1 MTKITQ
7 TKRFTKNFSSLLEDI
22 LEKSPPFALILLDTF
37 DQIIA
42 SIIRFP
48 EIGVPRIRNWYGKNV
63 TLRDVEIFVRQRQLT
78 VRYHYKKS
86 LNQIVLV
93 HIWIDGQNHN

>member
-1 MTKITQ
+1 MIKITQ
-7 TKRFTKNFSSLLEDI
+7 TKRFTKNFSSLLES
-22 LEKSPPFALILLDTF
+22 LLKKSPQFTLHLLDTF

-42 SIIRFP
+42 SISRFP
-48 EIGVPRIRNWYGKNV
+48 EIGVPRIRSWYGNNV
-63 TLRDVEIFVRQRQLT
+63 TLRDVEVFVNQRQFT

-86 LNQIVLV
+86 LQLIVLV

>member
-1 MTKITQ
+1 MIKITQ
-7 TKRFTKNFSSLLEDI
+7 TKRFTKNFSSLLESI
-22 LEKSPPFALILLDTF
+22 LKEFPQFTLKLLDNF
-37 DQIIA
+37 DQVIA
-42 SIIRFP
+42 SISRFP
-48 EIGVPRIRNWYGKNV
+48 EIGVPRIRNWYGKHV
-63 TLRDVEIFVRQRQLT
+63 TLRDVEVFVSQRQLT

>member
-1 MTKITQ
+1 MIKITP
-7 TKRFTKNFSSLLEDI
+7 TKRFTKNFSSLLESL
-22 LEKSPPFALILLDTF
+22 LEKSPQFTLKLLDTF

-42 SIIRFP
+42 SISRFP
-48 EIGVPRIRNWYGKNV
+48 EIGVPKIRSWYGNTVK
-63 TLRDVEIFVRQRQLT
+63 LRDIEVFVNQRQFT

-86 LNQIVLV
+86 LQQIVLV